1 MNRTQQRVAKVL
13 GRLTGLAIEDEAE
26 AEMIAE
32 ALDVMLDDL
41 HGNDFFGTEGQADP
55 RGDFR
60 DGEWSMGCVQGI
72 DECPDDDE
80 EEE

>member
-1 MNRTQQRVAKVL
+1 MNRTQQRVSKVL

-32 ALDVMLDDL
+32 SLDVMLDDL

-60 DGEWSMGCVQGI
+60 DGEWSMRFVQGI
-72 DECPDDDE
+72 DKSDE

>member
-1 MNRTQQRVAKVL
+1 MNRTQQRISKVL
-13 GRLTGLAIEDEAE
+13 GRLTSLAIEDEAE
-26 AEMIAE
+26 AGMIAE

-41 HGNDFFGTEGQADP
+41 HGNDFFGTEGQSDP

-72 DECPDDDE
+72 DECSNDDE
-80 EEE
+80 EE

>member
-1 MNRTQQRVAKVL
+1 MNRVQQRVSKVV
-13 GRLTGLAIEDEAE
+13 GRLGELATNDPDDAE
-26 AEMIAE
+26 GIAE
-32 ALDVMLDDL
+32 ALDAMLDDL
-41 HGNDFFGTEGQADP
+41 RGYDFFGTEGQNDP

-72 DECPDDDE
+72 DECSDDDE

>member
-1 MNRTQQRVAKVL
+1 MNRTQQRVDEVL
-13 GRLTGLAIEDEAE
+13 ARLNEAATEDESD

-41 HGNDFFGTEGQADP
+41 HGNDFFGTEGQTDP